1 VFGLSPVLRQLNIW
15 LLLAAE
21 EVAKC
26 NHPPLVVVVV
36 QEVIEPH
43 LGYPFL
49 LGCQSQ

>member
-1 VFGLSPVLRQLNIW
+1 VFGLLSVLRQLNIW
-15 LLLAAE
+15 LSLA
-21 EVAKC
+21 EVEVVRF

-36 QEVIEPH
+36 QEVLEPH